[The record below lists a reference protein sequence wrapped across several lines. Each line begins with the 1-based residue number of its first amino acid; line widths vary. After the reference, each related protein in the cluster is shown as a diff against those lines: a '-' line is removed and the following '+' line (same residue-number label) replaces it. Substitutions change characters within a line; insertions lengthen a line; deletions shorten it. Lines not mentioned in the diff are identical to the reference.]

1 MAISAANRKFA
12 QTMTLK
18 VPAAAE
24 KAARK
29 AMEQGAVEVVGMM
42 KRLVPKSNRPLKYGR
57 TQRLRDSIGWT
68 WTQAQPSS
76 KAIATSEKFGGE
88 GRVAIVIY
96 AGSSQTLVAN
106 RRGVKFQLA
115 MIQEFGTKHRAANP
129 FFYPS
134 WRAMRT
140 RTRSRIRREIK
151 YAIEAFNGG
160 LVGTDIAA

>member
-1 MAISAANRKFA
+1 MPAANNQKFIN
-12 QTMTLK
+12 TMTLK
-18 VPAAAE
+18 IPAAAE
-24 KAARK
+24 KAARA
-29 AMEQGAVEVVGMM
+29 AMEKGAVEITDMM
-42 KRLVPKSNRPLKYGR
+42 KRLVPKSSRPLKYGR

-68 WTQAQPSS
+68 WTDAQPGA
-76 KAIATSEKFGGE
+76 KAIGKSEKFGGE
-88 GRVAIVIY
+88 GRNAIVIY

-134 WRAMRT
+134 WRAMRN

-151 YAIEAFNGG
+151 YAIEAYSGG
-160 LVGTDIAA
+160 LVGKDIAA